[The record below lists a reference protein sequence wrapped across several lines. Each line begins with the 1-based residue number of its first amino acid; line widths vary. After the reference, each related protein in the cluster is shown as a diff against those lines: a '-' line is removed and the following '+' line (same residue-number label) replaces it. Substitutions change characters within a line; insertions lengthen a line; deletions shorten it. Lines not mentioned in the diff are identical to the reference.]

1 MALFEY
7 YADSILFVSNS
18 VVIADELF
26 FVNHFILFVFVEILY
41 CLEKKRIELYIIIA
55 YWIYCV

>member
-7 YADSILFVSNS
+7 YADSIVFVSKS

-41 CLEKKRIELYIIIA
+41 CLEEKRIELYISIA

>member
-26 FVNHFILFVFVEILY
+26 VFSKSLYFIYFCRNVILFEG
-41 CLEKKRIELYIIIA
+41 KKNRTIH
-55 YWIYCV
+55 